1 MNHLENIPKILIS
14 LSSLAHLEL
23 RENMLRQLP
32 ASMSFLVKLESLDLG
47 SNEIDELELPHTIGE
62 LRKLTNFNVDRNR
75 LTEIP
80 TDIGRCKKLDILS
93 MRDNLLLRLPQEL
106 GYLKELHVLD
116 VSGNRLEY
124 LPITVTNL
132 NLRALW
138 LSENQAQ
145 PMLKFQTD
153 FDERTGQK
161 VLTCF
166 LLPQQAFHTESMG
179 GVCLQDISFVKKHE
193 KLDARPQL
201 DM

>member
-1 MNHLENIPKILIS
+1 MTHKKNWYK
-14 LSSLAHLEL
+14 
-23 RENMLRQLP
+23 QYW
-32 ASMSFLVKLESLDLG
+32 
-47 SNEIDELELPHTIGE
+47 TIFPCCYW
-62 LRKLTNFNVDRNR
+62 TCC
-75 LTEIP
+75 I
-80 TDIGRCKKLDILS
+80 C
-93 MRDNLLLRLPQEL
+93 
-106 GYLKELHVLD
+106 
-116 VSGNRLEY
+116 RLEY

-179 GVCLQDISFVKKHE
+179 KTLLIVLCYCDTYLLPKQHWIKFHGARIKKRVTVRVFAWQFFAHIFFPRKKNCRKWGSGCFQCINLNLQ
-193 KLDARPQL
+193 
-201 DM
+201 

>member
-1 MNHLENIPKILIS
+1 
-14 LSSLAHLEL
+14 
-23 RENMLRQLP
+23 
-32 ASMSFLVKLESLDLG
+32 MSGYKLFKWSKH
-47 SNEIDELELPHTIGE
+47 IY
-62 LRKLTNFNVDRNR
+62 
-75 LTEIP
+75 
-80 TDIGRCKKLDILS
+80 
-93 MRDNLLLRLPQEL
+93 LLC
-106 GYLKELHVLD
+106 
-116 VSGNRLEY
+116 RLEY

-179 GVCLQDISFVKKHE
+179 KSVLIDSFVQKNNFVRSG
-193 KLDARPQL
+193 L
-201 DM
+201 

>member
-1 MNHLENIPKILIS
+1 MS
-14 LSSLAHLEL
+14 VSS
-23 RENMLRQLP
+23 
-32 ASMSFLVKLESLDLG
+32 
-47 SNEIDELELPHTIGE
+47 
-62 LRKLTNFNVDRNR
+62 
-75 LTEIP
+75 
-80 TDIGRCKKLDILS
+80 
-93 MRDNLLLRLPQEL
+93 
-106 GYLKELHVLD
+106 VLY
-116 VSGNRLEY
+116 RLEY

-179 GVCLQDISFVKKHE
+179 KILSLNI
-193 KLDARPQL
+193 DALGLVVRN
-201 DM
+201 

>member
-1 MNHLENIPKILIS
+1 MY
-14 LSSLAHLEL
+14 
-23 RENMLRQLP
+23 
-32 ASMSFLVKLESLDLG
+32 
-47 SNEIDELELPHTIGE
+47 
-62 LRKLTNFNVDRNR
+62 NF
-75 LTEIP
+75 
-80 TDIGRCKKLDILS
+80 
-93 MRDNLLLRLPQEL
+93 
-106 GYLKELHVLD
+106 
-116 VSGNRLEY
+116 RLEY

-179 GVCLQDISFVKKHE
+179 KSAGGCCWCYISVQASH
-193 KLDARPQL
+193 
-201 DM
+201 